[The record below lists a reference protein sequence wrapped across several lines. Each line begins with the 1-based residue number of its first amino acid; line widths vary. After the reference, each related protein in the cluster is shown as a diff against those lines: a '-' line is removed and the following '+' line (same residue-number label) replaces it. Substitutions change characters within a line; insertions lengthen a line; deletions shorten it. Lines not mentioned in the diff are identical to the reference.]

1 MDFQQNIISPE
12 TNCLNS
18 SASNRYK
25 DVIETVFSR
34 LNEHLLK
41 LMDNMLVSIEEN
53 LLVQANK
60 KQTDKENKKYLE
72 RSKIFHKNKD
82 NLKNTVFIHLNNALT
97 TSQLNSETDNTKQTL
112 VDQDEMDEMVAITA
126 MHSKAMSIY
135 GVEVNHLEA
144 RLEYLEIMCEEM
156 FDKEAIDPKHLCE
169 VFQKTIESMGMSVE
183 IKLF

>member
-41 LMDNMLVSIEEN
+41 LMDNMLISIEEN

-72 RSKIFHKNKD
+72 RSKIFHKIGTIFWLRGSNEKRRFTTCAWLQEKD
-82 NLKNTVFIHLNNALT
+82 NGGVIAKMT
-97 TSQLNSETDNTKQTL
+97 
-112 VDQDEMDEMVAITA
+112 EMQIVLII
-126 MHSKAMSIY
+126 S
-135 GVEVNHLEA
+135 N
-144 RLEYLEIMCEEM
+144 
-156 FDKEAIDPKHLCE
+156 IDFP
-169 VFQKTIESMGMSVE
+169 QP
-183 IKLF
+183 